1 MASPLSVVFTSPKL
15 TASGRKSKSKRERVR
30 GREGEGEGE
39 GERKRGSERGGE
51 GERVRERAEEDSFA
65 LTFASSTFLPTQ
77 GICGPRSCARSVLD
91 VHP

>member
-1 MASPLSVVFTSPKL
+1 M
-15 TASGRKSKSKRERVR
+15 ERR
-30 GREGEGEGE
+30 GGREGEGEGE
-39 GERKRGSERGGE
+39 CERKRGSERGGE
-51 GERVRERAEEDSFA
+51 GERVRARAGEVAFA